1 MATFWQAQFYRQL
14 TAPEHRCPG
23 VGGGIP
29 KGIRAS
35 SAEVEAECRLVNHKS
50 ACDRLHIAEGPG
62 PVGPFTYLGS
72 IDTGGD
78 VVGSQVSLYTT
89 FWSDTARVLNV

>member
-1 MATFWQAQFYRQL
+1 MKLVDWPSGTPPLGLLGPLIQER
-14 TAPEHRCPG
+14 HRHQDEAMG
-23 VGGGIP
+23 
-29 KGIRAS
+29 RAGLS
-35 SAEVEAECRLVNHKS
+35 GADRSACRLGS
-50 ACDRLHIAEGPG
+50 SPLEA
-62 PVGPFTYLGS
+62 FTYLGS